1 LSNRKDEFVARRK
14 LIAAN
19 WKMNKTIAE
28 AREFAEAMKPRLA
41 ELGGCDLLLFP
52 PFMAIPRTVGVL
64 DGTSVAVGAQDVYWE
79 VSGAYTGEISVGMVE
94 DVGASYALVGHS
106 ERRHVIGEGNDVV
119 ARKLRAVL
127 RSGLTPVLCVGEK
140 IEEREAGEHEAY
152 VLEQLQTGLGDLS
165 VDEMTRVVIAY
176 EPVWA
181 IGTGKTATPADAIA
195 MHAFIRAW
203 VGETFRGDVA
213 GRLRIQYGG
222 SVKPDNAA
230 SLLSEEE
237 IDGALIGG
245 ASLDVESFLA
255 IAAAT
260 LVT

>member
-1 LSNRKDEFVARRK
+1 MARRK

-19 WKMNKTIAE
+19 WKMNKTISE
-28 AREFAEAMKPRLA
+28 AREFAEALKPRL
-41 ELGGCDLLLFP
+41 GKFGDCDLVLFP

-64 DGTSVAVGAQDVYWE
+64 DGTAVAVGAQDVFWE
-79 VSGAYTGEISVGMVE
+79 GSGAYTGEISAGMLE
-94 DVGASYALVGHS
+94 DAGATYALVGHS
-106 ERRHVIGEGNDVV
+106 ERRHVIGEGNEVV

-127 RSGLTPVLCVGEK
+127 DSSLTPVLCVGEK
-140 IEEREAGEHEAY
+140 IEQRESGEHEAY
-152 VLEQLQTGLGDLS
+152 VLEQLNTGLGGVT
-165 VDEMTRVVIAY
+165 VDEMDRVVIAY

-181 IGTGKTATPADAIA
+181 IGTGKTATPEDAVA

-222 SVKPDNAA
+222 SVKADNAA
-230 SLLSEEE
+230 GLLGEEE

-245 ASLDVESFLA
+245 ASLEVDSFLA
-255 IAAAT
+255 IARAT
-260 LVT
+260 TDNK